1 MSTIFRLALLSVLAI
16 AASVRPATACS
27 CAVFPLCTTFWQADA
42 VFIARAEVT
51 PLGPGAQRARFE
63 VEESFR
69 GPTGGVIEIVGR
81 GIGGSCAYGFVQG
94 TRYLVF
100 ARRAP
105 DGTWS
110 SFLCSSTA
118 PLTEAGEAITFARGI
133 ARDKSRGGS
142 VSGHALAAERT
153 SGGRFGSHS
162 PLVSVR
168 IAMREGAREFSTRTD
183 TNGRYT
189 IEGVPPGRYTLTV
202 AASPGVEPVPP
213 ATIEIKGPGECLTH
227 PVTAVKRPS
236 TREREQ

>member
-1 MSTIFRLALLSVLAI
+1 MSTILRLALLSVLAI
-16 AASVRPATACS
+16 TVTARPAAACS
-27 CAVFPLCTTFWQADA
+27 CAVLPLCTTYWQADA

-69 GPTGGVIEIVGR
+69 GPADGVIEIVGR

-94 TRYLVF
+94 RRYLVF
-100 ARRAP
+100 ARHAP

-142 VSGHALAAERT
+142 ISGQVLAAVRTKSGHM
-153 SGGRFGSHS
+153 GSHS
-162 PLVSVR
+162 PLTGVR
-168 IAMREGAREFSTRTD
+168 MAMREGARELSTRTD
-183 TNGRYT
+183 LYGNYT
-189 IEGVPPGRYTLTV
+189 IKDVPPGRYTLTV

-213 ATIEIKGPGECLTH
+213 AAIEIKGPGECLTH
-227 PVTAVKRPS
+227 SVTAVKLPAP
-236 TREREQ
+236 REREQ